1 MKTNLNQMK
10 ILIAIFLIISFSA
23 NSQKLFP
30 SIDTY
35 GGVFPIPEAEHL
47 LDVNKK
53 YKIVFD
59 ITAGEKNQT
68 KDMNHAYES
77 VARVIN
83 LYGLE
88 GIKKENMEI
97 VVVVHFQATPT
108 ILSDEA
114 FNQEFK
120 ENNPNTDVINKLA
133 ENGVKFYIC
142 GQSLRARK
150 YVDYKLNPN
159 VKVAVGAMVAITHFQ
174 SLGYALLKM

>member
-1 MKTNLNQMK
+1 MKTFIVLL
-10 ILIAIFLIISFSA
+10 LIVSFSA

-35 GGVFPIPEAEHL
+35 GGVFEVPEAEHL
-47 LDVNKK
+47 LDPNKN

-59 ITAGEKNQT
+59 ITAAEKNPS
-68 KDMNHAYES
+68 KDMNHAYEA

-88 GIKKENMEI
+88 GVKKENMDI
-97 VVVVHFQATPT
+97 AVVIHFQATPT

-120 ENNPNTDVINKLA
+120 ENNPNTDVINKLS
-133 ENGVKFYIC
+133 ENGVKFYVC

-150 YVDYKLNPN
+150 YADYKLNPN
-159 VKVAVGAMVAITHFQ
+159 LKVAVGAMVAITHFQ